1 MKMNEIKTYEF
12 HFEFYRVITVVEEMG
27 ERIVMALAHPRVSFY
42 MSRLAKEIVLASV
55 YTIFYSGV
63 SAMQPISSSRGYTQ
77 HEFTLF
83 SLCAL
88 RNVMA
93 DK

>member
-1 MKMNEIKTYEF
+1 
-12 HFEFYRVITVVEEMG
+12 MG

-55 YTIFYSGV
+55 YHLSFGRFCYATY
-63 SAMQPISSSRGYTQ
+63 ISSSRGYTQ

>member
-1 MKMNEIKTYEF
+1 MKSKLTNFILNFLK
-12 HFEFYRVITVVEEMG
+12 VITVLEEMG